1 MLGAIKND
9 FSRSMANRGF
19 AFAVVITAALCFTEQ
34 IFCDNVNGRVYS
46 VFEAFFT
53 FDRAFMERNFD
64 FNPAI
69 IIGKALSG
77 YSAMALPVTAAFP
90 FVFAFVSERNSGNMR
105 FVISRTGRLK
115 YYFSKYISSIF
126 SGGFCTML
134 GVLLFALFAFILFP
148 SGQNP
153 DTITEFLPYGALL
166 FIVKKSL
173 SALVYG
179 AASVLP
185 AFFLCSFC
193 TNPYIILCVPFLL
206 KFMLETLISEIQKNA
221 ISFGDI
227 FIYEKIIPFDP
238 TSLNHIFEMLAD
250 KTFFITIAVNVVFAA
265 AIFAGYAVIMEK
277 RADRGS

>member
-69 IIGKALSG
+69 IIGKSLSG

-115 YYFSKYISSIF
+115 YYFSK
-126 SGGFCTML
+126 
-134 GVLLFALFAFILFP
+134 FAFILFP

-153 DTITEFLPYGALL
+153 DTIAEFLPYGALL

-221 ISFGDI
+221 ISSGNI
-227 FIYEKIIPFDP
+227 SIYEKIIPFEP
-238 TSLNHIFEMLAD
+238 TSLNHIFEMPTD